1 MNEATT
7 IDEPRKLARR
17 TDPAASHAAAARVG
31 EFAKKHR
38 ELILQV
44 LTLHPA
50 GMTVHE
56 IASLCRLDAHAV
68 GKRMAE
74 LEREGEVE
82 VACDLMG
89 EVTRPSP
96 SGRPARVWRR
106 CVMFVSGTKGGAA

>member
-1 MNEATT
+1 MNDATIT
-7 IDEPRKLARR
+7 DPRTLARR
-17 TDPAASHAAAARVG
+17 TDPGTSHAAAARVS

-44 LTLHPA
+44 LTMHPA

-82 VACDLMG
+82 VARDLMG
-89 EVTRPSP
+89 EMTRPSP
-96 SGRPARVWRR
+96 SGRLARVWRR
-106 CVMFVSGTKGGAA
+106 VVLHVTGTKGGAA